1 MTKERRQSTRIPIQ
15 MWVEEV
21 GENSLYFQR
30 AVNLSSTGLFLGKT
44 VPHIPGTRVKLKFT
58 LPGEKDPIQLEGEI
72 VRGEDYGDRMGMGV
86 HFLTIPKDVQQKLER
101 FVKLRDGK

>member
-1 MTKERRQSTRIPIQ
+1 MQ

-21 GENSLYFQR
+21 AENSLYFQR
-30 AVNLSSTGLFLGKT
+30 ATNLSSTGLFLGKT
-44 VPHIPGTRVKLKFT
+44 VPHIPGTKVKLKFT
-58 LPGEKDPIQLEGEI
+58 LPGDQQVIELEGEI

-86 HFLTIPKDVQQKLER
+86 HFLSIPKGVQQRLER